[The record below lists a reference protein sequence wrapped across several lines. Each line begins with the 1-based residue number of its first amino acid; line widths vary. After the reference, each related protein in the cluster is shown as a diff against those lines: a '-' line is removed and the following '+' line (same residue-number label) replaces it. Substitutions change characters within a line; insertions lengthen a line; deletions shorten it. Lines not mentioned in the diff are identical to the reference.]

1 MKKSLI
7 VGIALAASALTAC
20 SSGTD
25 TATSTSTTSATSA
38 GTSTSV
44 TASDTAS
51 ADDTT
56 AEGTADESAGESA
69 GGSATGEP
77 VVLDE
82 QSTAWFSTFCGSVT
96 SIQEKSQGM
105 QSMQPDPAAA
115 PAEQQTLLAA
125 GVTDFGNTFKTAA
138 SDLGALPPATIEGGE
153 ELATGATTAFNQ
165 IGDAMIAAAEKYAAT
180 PVTDQASLQSA
191 SAALGTEVQ
200 SAAAGIQES
209 MAPMQSILTPEL
221 GAAVEQI
228 PGCEGIASS

>member
-153 ELATGATTAFNQ
+153 EPFNQ